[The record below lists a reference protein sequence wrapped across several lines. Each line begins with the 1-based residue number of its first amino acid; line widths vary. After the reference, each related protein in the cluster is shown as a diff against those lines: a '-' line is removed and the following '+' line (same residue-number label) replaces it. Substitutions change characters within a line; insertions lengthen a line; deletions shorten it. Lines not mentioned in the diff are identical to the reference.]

1 MGIILIAFII
11 LGTFLMVFVNQF
23 WNTRNL
29 NKAKVDLNSYVLL
42 TTQALEN
49 KDGKLEVKDQETF
62 NLMIDLSK
70 NNSYNLII
78 TDAAGTV
85 YRITRQDKN
94 IKKGY
99 QMPYYVTNTLIKD
112 QYYESEQKTDFFY
125 SDTKL
130 TVASPF
136 KLKLTEGTKEGMA
149 IAGYIF
155 VCVPEHTIEN
165 ELPNQIFHILI
176 YAVLASVLVSCLLAG
191 WVQK

>member
-11 LGTFLMVFVNQF
+11 LGTFLMVLVNQF

-99 QMPYYVTNTLIKD
+99 ITY
-112 QYYESEQKTDFFY
+112 
-125 SDTKL
+125 
-130 TVASPF
+130 
-136 KLKLTEGTKEGMA
+136 G
-149 IAGYIF
+149 
-155 VCVPEHTIEN
+155 
-165 ELPNQIFHILI
+165 
-176 YAVLASVLVSCLLAG
+176 
-191 WVQK
+191 